1 MEAYIAK
8 NIEKEND
15 VDQVI
20 AERGTVDVLVN
31 NAGLQFISP
40 VEDFPVEKR
49 GLVNG
54 VILKGAFLLTKHAL
68 PATQK

>member
-1 MEAYIAK
+1 M
-8 NIEKEND
+8 
-15 VDQVI
+15 
-20 AERGTVDVLVN
+20 DVLVT
-31 NAGLQFISP
+31 NAGLQFITP

>member
-1 MEAYIAK
+1 MNTVKA
-8 NIEKEND
+8 D

-49 GLVNG
+49 GLVNR

-68 PATQK
+68 SATQT